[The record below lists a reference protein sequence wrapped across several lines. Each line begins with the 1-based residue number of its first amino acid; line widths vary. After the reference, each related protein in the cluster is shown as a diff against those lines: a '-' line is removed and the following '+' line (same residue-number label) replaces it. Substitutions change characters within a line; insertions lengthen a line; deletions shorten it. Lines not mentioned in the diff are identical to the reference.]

1 MGAIA
6 SGGAIVLNDDVIRG
20 LGIAPEV
27 IQHMAEQE
35 GRELLGREQAYRDG
49 RPPPDVAGRT
59 VVLVDDGLATGA
71 STRAAI
77 KALRQHGQFD
87 ALIHIDETRAVE
99 PLERTPAGSAAGAR
113 NLPVRCVIL
122 CRRPDHHRENP

>member
-1 MGAIA
+1 M
-6 SGGAIVLNDDVIRG
+6 
-20 LGIAPEV
+20 
-27 IQHMAEQE
+27 
-35 GRELLGREQAYRDG
+35 
-49 RPPPDVAGRT
+49 
-59 VVLVDDGLATGA
+59 VVLVDGGLATGA